1 MVKSVYV
8 TGIGVPGKTVLIYG
22 LMKIFKEK
30 GFEVG
35 YFKPVSRGINK
46 VGPNQWIDDDVRAL
60 KEAFELKEETDIIS
74 PVVVRQRFLELF
86 EKSNELLEKI
96 KNAYDIVSKD
106 KDAIFIESYGAP
118 CHLWSIKLSTFTLA
132 SMLESNILFVIKGGG
147 DRQVDE
153 IVHCNGMFQDRGLNV
168 IGVIF
173 NLVEYHLVERVREFI
188 SVFLEKHNIYSYGII
203 PDKYDLMSPTLLDIS
218 SVLDAEVLEGY
229 EKLDNLVEDFLVG
242 AMGAEAALKW
252 LRRSRRP
259 VIITGGDRT
268 ELLLTALE
276 LKPSGIILTGN
287 LYPALKVLT
296 KARENE
302 VPILLVP
309 YDTFTTVEKLR
320 AIHGRVT
327 SYSLKKKEKIIV
339 DTLYE
344 SLNVDKLAKDIM
356 REDSL

>member
-1 MVKSVYV
+1 MVKSVYI
-8 TGIGVPGKTVLIYG
+8 TGIGVPGKTILIYG
-22 LMKIFKEK
+22 LMKIFREK
-30 GFEVG
+30 GYKVG

-46 VGPNQWIDDDVRAL
+46 IGPNQWIDYDVQAMKDAL
-60 KEAFELKEETDIIS
+60 ELKEEKDIIS
-74 PVVVRQRFLELF
+74 PIVIRQRFLELF
-86 EKSNELLEKI
+86 EKSDELIEKI
-96 KNAYDIVSKD
+96 KNAYNLISED
-106 KDAIFIESYGAP
+106 KDVIFIESYGAP
-118 CHLWSIKLSTFTLA
+118 CHLWSINLSTFTLA
-132 SMLESNILFVIKGGG
+132 NILESNILFVIKGGG
-147 DRQVDE
+147 DHQVDE
-153 IVHCNGMFQDRGLNV
+153 IVHCSSIFKDRGLNI

-173 NLVEYHLVERVREFI
+173 NLVEYHLIERVKEII

-229 EKLDNLVEDFLVG
+229 EKLDNLAEEFLVG

-268 ELLLTALE
+268 ELLLTILE

-296 KARENE
+296 KARENK

-309 YDTFTTVEKLR
+309 YDTFTTIEKLR
-320 AIHGRVT
+320 AIHGRVS

-344 SLNVDKLAKDIM
+344 SLKVDELINNIIGKT
-356 REDSL
+356 

>member
-1 MVKSVYV
+1 MVKSIYV

-30 GFEVG
+30 GFKVG

-46 VGPNQWIDDDVRAL
+46 TGLNQWIDDDVQAM
-60 KEAFELKEETDIIS
+60 KEAFELKEETDVIS
-74 PVVVRQRFLELF
+74 PIVIRQRFLELL
-86 EKSNELLEKI
+86 ERSDKLLKKI

-106 KDAIFIESYGAP
+106 KDVVFIESYGAP
-118 CHLWSIKLSTFTLA
+118 CHLWSINLSTFTLA
-132 SMLESNILFVIKGGG
+132 SILESNILFVIKGGG
-147 DRQVDE
+147 DHQVDE
-153 IVHCNGMFQDRGLNV
+153 IVHCSEIFRDRGLNV
-168 IGVIF
+168 IGAIF
-173 NLVEYHLVERVREFI
+173 NLVEYHLIERVREFI
-188 SVFLEKHNIYSYGII
+188 SAFLEKYNIYSYGII

-218 SVLDAEVLEGY
+218 SVIDAEVLEGY
-229 EKLDNLVEDFLVG
+229 EKLDNLAEEILVG

-268 ELLLTALE
+268 ELLLTILE

-296 KARENE
+296 KARENK

-309 YDTFTTVEKLR
+309 YDTFTTIEKLR

-344 SLNVDKLAKDIM
+344 SLNVDELIKNIVGEK
-356 REDSL
+356 